1 MPRCTGAREG
11 TLEGG
16 VGPRQLCIHA
26 SQGLDRVRASG
37 HFHKGQQVQ
46 EQERAHRI
54 PRALRQ
60 LLSET
65 LPVFGGGDG
74 DLSRDTLWHTMLL
87 SVCPSS
93 G

>member
-1 MPRCTGAREG
+1 LVFIKPAYRKFS
-11 TLEGG
+11 G
-16 VGPRQLCIHA
+16 VCGWSPNM
-26 SQGLDRVRASG
+26 
-37 HFHKGQQVQ
+37 GQQVQ

-60 LLSET
+60 LLGEA
-65 LPVFGGGDG
+65 LPVFGDGDG
-74 DLSRDTLWHTMLL
+74 DLPRDTLWHTMLL